1 MKQESFYIEL
11 GTMTKA
17 LRAEKALKEKG
28 IESFVSKSNDKN
40 GGGCVWG
47 VYVKHDDRSR
57 AINIIR
63 CDGISGGVL

>member
-17 LRAEKALKEKG
+17 LRAEKILKEKG
-28 IESFVSKSNDKN
+28 VECFVSKSSNKN

-47 VYVKHDDRSR
+47 VYVKNDDRSR
-57 AINIIR
+57 AINLIR
-63 CDGISGGVL
+63 CNGLSGGVL